1 MTNTKT
7 KPVVKYRQYKFTFC
21 GQVHKVRHKLTLL
34 AAFDGELAKKIRDIS
49 DNAGLY
55 WSYYD
60 TKGKERLEIYEEE
73 TIEDKIVKGKRGN

>member
-1 MTNTKT
+1 MTETKT
-7 KPVVKYRQYKFTFC
+7 KPVVKYRQYKFAFC

-34 AAFDGELAKKIRDIS
+34 ATFDGQLAKKISDVS

-60 TKGKERLEIYEEE
+60 TKGKERLEIYEEKE
-73 TIEDKIVKGKRGN
+73 LSNKIVKGKRGT